1 MFNPSLTNLI
11 VASRVETLHRAGR
24 NTRYLEP
31 TAMTTPIVT
40 ETRRNGNPVGKP
52 TSAGQTPPVAAS
64 AVRTW

>member
-11 VASRVETLHRAGR
+11 AASRVETLHRAGR

-40 ETRRNGNPVGKP
+40 ETRRNGNPVAKP
-52 TSAGQTPPVAAS
+52 AVPGPMPAVTAS
-64 AVRTW
+64 TVRTW